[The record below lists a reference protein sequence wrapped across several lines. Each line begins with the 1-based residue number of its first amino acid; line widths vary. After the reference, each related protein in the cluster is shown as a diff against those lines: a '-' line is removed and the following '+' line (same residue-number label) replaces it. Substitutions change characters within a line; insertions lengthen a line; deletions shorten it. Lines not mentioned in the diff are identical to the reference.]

1 MIFEVVCKIEGAYR
15 AAEAD
20 QNVRLA
26 FVQDSITIGEGKI
39 DVSSFRSNIM
49 NRREV
54 LGIVATTGVITIAGC
69 SGSEDTDTDDETD
82 TSEADSSDETD
93 TSNTENSNETEQT
106 ASEND
111 STTAESALIDIS
123 PEEVILI
130 SEDLPGEGWEE
141 SLSDS
146 ESSDESTSL
155 LKNYQREN
163 EEGNREIISTQIT
176 RSESVSGA
184 EAKFDEIGYVQVVGM
199 EPEQS
204 QELEIGHE
212 SLWAAGTQ
220 SGDGGDIEPFSA
232 DVIRV
237 RDTNVAANVGW
248 VIEGTED
255 TDVVELDEIR
265 SLAETMVT
273 KWS

>member
-1 MIFEVVCKIEGAYR
+1 M
-15 AAEAD
+15 
-20 QNVRLA
+20 N
-26 FVQDSITIGEGKI
+26 FV
-39 DVSSFRSNIM
+39 M

-69 SGSEDTDTDDETD
+69 SGSEDTDADDETD
-82 TSEADSSDETD
+82 TPEADGSDETD
-93 TSNTENSNETEQT
+93 TSDTDTSNETEQT

-111 STTAESALIDIS
+111 STASEAELIDIS
-123 PEEVILI
+123 PEEVILLP
-130 SEDLPGEGWEE
+130 ENLPGEGWEE
-141 SLSDS
+141 SWSNT
-146 ESSDESTSL
+146 ESSDESTSF

-163 EEGNREIISTQIT
+163 EEGNKERITTQVT
-176 RSESVSGA
+176 RAESVSGA
-184 EAKFDEIGYVQVVGM
+184 EAKFGEIGYVQVVGM

-204 QELEIGHE
+204 QELEIGDE
-212 SLWAAGTQ
+212 SLWGAGSQ

-237 RDTNVAANVGW
+237 RDTNIAASVGW
-248 VIEGTED
+248 AVEGTED
-255 TDVVELDEIR
+255 IDAVELDEIR